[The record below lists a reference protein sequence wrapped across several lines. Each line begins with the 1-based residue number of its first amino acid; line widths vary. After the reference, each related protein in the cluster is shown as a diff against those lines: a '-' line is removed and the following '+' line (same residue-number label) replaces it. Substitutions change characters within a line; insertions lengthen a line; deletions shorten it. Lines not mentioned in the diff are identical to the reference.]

1 MCCAGCGDI
10 WFVLKSHISM
20 LWSNCTS
27 QYSYLIKMNITQEKT
42 GNLNAVVKIKIA
54 PADYSGKVEKAI
66 KDQAKKAQ
74 LPGFRKGMV
83 PAAHIKKMYGKSI
96 LVEEVNNLLND
107 TLSNYIAEQKLEI
120 LGQPLPQMDDERE
133 FKWDNTDEFEFDY
146 ELGLAPAFDVNV
158 SSKDKYTEYVVKADK
173 ETLES
178 RIKNIRRSY
187 GKMTNPEVSAEGD
200 VLYAELTQ
208 LGADGAVFEGGISS
222 TATLRLDLVKDKK
235 ILKSLVGLKKEDEVT
250 IDLVKAFDDAAV
262 VAKALNISEEDAADL
277 KSNFKL
283 AVKNVNRLEES
294 DLNQEFFDK
303 LFGEG
308 TVTDEAGFRAKI
320 TEEVESMFKQDAERK
335 LSNDIYEDLLKKHTF
350 ELPDEF
356 LRRWLKATNEKLTD
370 EELAE
375 GYDDFAKNL
384 KWTLIENKIIKD
396 NSIEIKYEDV
406 VQAAK
411 AKLDAQFR
419 MYSPSP
425 LPEDQLAQYA
435 VQFLQEKEN
444 ANRVF
449 EEVKA
454 LKTFEQIKTIVTLE
468 QKDIDYDKFIAL
480 DKA

>member
-1 MCCAGCGDI
+1 
-10 WFVLKSHISM
+10 
-20 LWSNCTS
+20 
-27 QYSYLIKMNITQEKT
+27 MNITQEKT

-54 PADYSGKVEKAI
+54 PADYTGKVDKAI
-66 KDQAKKAQ
+66 KEQAKKAQ

-83 PAAHIKKMYGKSI
+83 PASHIKRMYGKSI

-120 LGQPLPQMDDERE
+120 LGQPLPKMDNERE
-133 FKWDNTDEFEFDY
+133 FKWDNTDDFEFDY
-146 ELGLAPAFDVNV
+146 ELGLAPAFDVNI
-158 SSKDKYTEYVVKADK
+158 SSKDKFTQYIIKADQ
-173 ETLES
+173 ETLEE

-187 GKMTNPEVSAEGD
+187 GKMSNPEASAEGD
-200 VLYAELTQ
+200 VLYAELVQ
-208 LGADGAVFEGGISS
+208 LGADGSVFEGGITN
-222 TATLRLDLVKDKK
+222 TATLRLDQVSDKK
-235 ILKSLVGLKKEDEVT
+235 ILKSLVGLKKDDVVT
-250 IDLVKAFDDAAV
+250 VDIQKAFGDAAV
-262 VAKALNISEEDAADL
+262 IAKALNISEEDATEL
-277 KSNFKL
+277 KSNFQL
-283 AVKNVNRLEES
+283 TVKNVNRLEES

-308 TVTDEAGFRAKI
+308 TVTDEAGFREKI
-320 TEEVESMFKQDAERK
+320 TEEVEGMFKQDAERQ
-335 LSNDIYEDLLKKHTF
+335 LSNDIYEQLLTKHSF

-396 NSIEIKYEDV
+396 NNIEIKYEDV
-406 VQAAK
+406 VAAAK

-444 ANRVF
+444 ANRTF

-454 LKTFEQIKTIVTLE
+454 LKTFEQIKSIVTLE
-468 QKDIDYDKFIAL
+468 DKAIDYDKFVAL
-480 DKA
+480 DKK